1 MAILTV
7 TLDPN
12 AANIEDQTI
21 DVRNETGG
29 GLAAG
34 DLVYVS
40 GWNEVE
46 LRRLVSKAHAKPVGG
61 NLAQWIMR
69 SALANNTNGLAH
81 KSFRLTGQD
90 TSGTAVGDTVYLS
103 SGTLGGFDLVVPPF
117 ARQAVGQ
124 VAVVDGVTGEVELFV
139 QADSDSGFI
148 RTTPGSGKF
157 PIRSMQRNAGGKVD
171 VDFDDVP
178 VA

>member
-1 MAILTV
+1 MAIVTI
-7 TLDPN
+7 TLDPD
-12 AANIEDQTI
+12 AANIEDQTVE
-21 DVRNETGG
+21 VRNETGG
-29 GLAAG
+29 ALAPG

-46 LRRLVSKAHAKPVGG
+46 LRWLVSKSQAPPVGG
-61 NLAQWIMR
+61 NLAQWVLR

-81 KSFRLTGQD
+81 KSFRLAGQD

-103 SGTLGGFDLVVPPF
+103 SGTLGGFDLTVPPF
-117 ARQAVGQ
+117 ARQSVGQ
-124 VAVVDGVTGEVELFV
+124 VAVVDGSTGEVELFV

-157 PIRSMQRNAGGKVD
+157 PIRSMQRNAGGQVD

-178 VA
+178 VV

>member
-1 MAILTV
+1 MAIQTII
-7 TLDPN
+7 LDPN
-12 AANIEDQTI
+12 AANIEDQSVE
-21 DVRNETGG
+21 VRNETGG

-46 LRRLVSKAHAKPVGG
+46 ARWLVSKAQSPPVGG
-61 NLAQWIMR
+61 NLAQWVMR
-69 SALANNTNGLAH
+69 ASLANNTNGLAH
-81 KSFRLTGQD
+81 KSFRMTGQD

-103 SGTLGGFDLVVPPF
+103 SGILGGFDLVVPPF

-124 VAVVDGVTGEVELFV
+124 VAVVDAVTGEVELFV

-178 VA
+178 VV